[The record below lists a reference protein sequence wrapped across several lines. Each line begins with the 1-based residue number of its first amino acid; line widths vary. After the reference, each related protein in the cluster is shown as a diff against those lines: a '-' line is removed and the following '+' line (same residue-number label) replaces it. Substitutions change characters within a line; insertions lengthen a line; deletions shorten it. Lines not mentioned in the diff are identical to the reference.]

1 LSQVNQAIVM
11 TPTRD
16 ELLRKVCQ
24 VLVEHGGFKLSWISW
39 NDEATHRLVPV
50 AVWGDE
56 TDYVKNIQVYS
67 DERPEGLGPSGRAF
81 RTQQPYICND
91 LLNEPTTRPW
101 RAAMERRGFRA
112 SAVFPIRC
120 QNRVVGTLNVYGDEP
135 DFFQEKEIALLT
147 EAAGDLA
154 FGLDNF
160 VRNDA
165 RQRAEDMVRTE
176 RDFSTAIINSLPGVL
191 YLYDQSGRFLRWN
204 ANLERVTGYA
214 AAELAELH
222 PVDLFIAEDRERIAA
237 RIQDVFAQGESS
249 AEAAFLTKD
258 GRVRPYFFTGN
269 AIPFEGRTCLIGVGI
284 DIGARVQAEEAMRAS
299 ESRYHTLFEQAPDGI
314 VIADAQGNYLE
325 ANASICRMLGYP
337 RQELLGL
344 HASDIV
350 VPEETPHIAEAL
362 RTLQHRSDYH
372 REWRFRRKDG
382 STFPADVIATVM
394 PDGNLL
400 GMIRDITAR
409 KQAETALRELNENLE
424 HCVAQRTTEMQA
436 AVRRAE
442 AADQIKSAFLA
453 TMSHEL
459 RTPLNS
465 IIGFTG
471 IVLQGLAGPLN
482 AEQSKQL
489 GMVRGSARHLLE
501 LINDVLDISKIEAGQ
516 LEVRAE
522 PFELPASIARVTASV
537 QPLAEKKH
545 LALTATV
552 DPALGEMLNDR
563 RRVEQIL
570 LNLLNNAIKFT
581 ERGGVTLTAERI
593 ADYQRSPDEK
603 PGPAVRLRVTD
614 TGLGIKPEDLPKLFQ
629 PFRQIDSGL
638 TRSHE
643 GTGLGL
649 AICRRL
655 AVLMGGGIS
664 VASEPGQGS
673 VFTVTLPLRKPSTP

>member
-1 LSQVNQAIVM
+1 
-11 TPTRD
+11 
-16 ELLRKVCQ
+16 
-24 VLVEHGGFKLSWISW
+24 
-39 NDEATHRLVPV
+39 
-50 AVWGDE
+50 
-56 TDYVKNIQVYS
+56 
-67 DERPEGLGPSGRAF
+67 
-81 RTQQPYICND
+81 
-91 LLNEPTTRPW
+91 
-101 RAAMERRGFRA
+101 
-112 SAVFPIRC
+112 
-120 QNRVVGTLNVYGDEP
+120 
-135 DFFQEKEIALLT
+135 
-147 EAAGDLA
+147 
-154 FGLDNF
+154 
-160 VRNDA
+160 
-165 RQRAEDMVRTE
+165 
-176 RDFSTAIINSLPGVL
+176 
-191 YLYDQSGRFLRWN
+191 
-204 ANLERVTGYA
+204 
-214 AAELAELH
+214 
-222 PVDLFIAEDRERIAA
+222 
-237 RIQDVFAQGESS
+237 
-249 AEAAFLTKD
+249 
-258 GRVRPYFFTGN
+258 
-269 AIPFEGRTCLIGVGI
+269 
-284 DIGARVQAEEAMRAS
+284 
-299 ESRYHTLFEQAPDGI
+299 
-314 VIADAQGNYLE
+314 
-325 ANASICRMLGYP
+325 
-337 RQELLGL
+337 
-344 HASDIV
+344 
-350 VPEETPHIAEAL
+350 
-362 RTLQHRSDYH
+362 
-372 REWRFRRKDG
+372 
-382 STFPADVIATVM
+382 
-394 PDGNLL
+394 
-400 GMIRDITAR
+400 
-409 KQAETALRELNENLE
+409 
-424 HCVAQRTTEMQA
+424 
-436 AVRRAE
+436 
-442 AADQIKSAFLA
+442 
-453 TMSHEL
+453 
-459 RTPLNS
+459 
-465 IIGFTG
+465 
-471 IVLQGLAGPLN
+471 LN